1 MSCNRQPGSPVEET
15 LVMTPLTRI
24 EQLFRQQGHTQ
35 YGGAREEPV
44 TALDHALQCA
54 QLAEQAGA
62 EPVLVAAALLHDIGQ
77 LMDSEGS
84 DDLEDNAHEY
94 RAVPLLNHAFGP
106 WVAEP
111 VRLHVAAK
119 RYLVSLESDYVCQL
133 SPAAIHT
140 LGLQGGAMS
149 PAEMRA
155 FEAQPF
161 ARQAVA
167 LRRWDDQAKVPRCV
181 TPPLAHYLALLALLC
196 PVPEWH
202 APVLNAA

>member
-1 MSCNRQPGSPVEET
+1 VTIVFCDRQPGSPVEEAFG
-15 LVMTPLTRI
+15 MTPLARI
-24 EQLFRQQGHTQ
+24 EALLRQQGHTQ

-44 TALDHALQCA
+44 TALAHALQCA
-54 QLAEQAGA
+54 QWAERDGA

-77 LMDSEGS
+77 LMAPRDA
-84 DDLEDNAHEY
+84 DDLEDDAHEY
-94 RAVPLLNHAFGP
+94 RAFPLLNHAFGP

-119 RYLVSLESDYVCQL
+119 RYLVALEPDYAGGL
-133 SPAAIHT
+133 SPAAIHS

-161 ARQAVA
+161 SRQAVA
-167 LRRWDDQAKVPRCV
+167 LRRWDERSKDPHCV
-181 TPPLAHYLALLALLC
+181 TPPLEHYLDLLTLLC
-196 PVPEWH
+196 PVP
-202 APVLNAA
+202 VLKVA